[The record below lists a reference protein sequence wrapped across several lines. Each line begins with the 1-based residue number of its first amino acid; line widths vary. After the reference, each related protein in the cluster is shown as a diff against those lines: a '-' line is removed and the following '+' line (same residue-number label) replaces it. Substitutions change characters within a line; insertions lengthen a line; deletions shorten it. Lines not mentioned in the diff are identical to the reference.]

1 MKDSA
6 RRYHCV
12 YCQTPV
18 VICRACDRGNIYC
31 FNGCSELKRTESQR
45 AANRRHQSTPRGMRL
60 HAARQQRYR
69 QRQRENEKVT
79 DQGSPPAPSDDVL
92 PPELERRQ
100 EAGESTAVPSHQTLQ
115 CHDCGRYCSPFVRLT
130 VLGGRFPR
138 GGPVPHGLSY

>member
-60 HAARQQRYR
+60 HAARQLRIPHQRDHPFR
-69 QRQRENEKVT
+69 FIVT
-79 DQGSPPAPSDDVL
+79 AHSG
-92 PPELERRQ
+92 
-100 EAGESTAVPSHQTLQ
+100 
-115 CHDCGRYCSPFVRLT
+115 
-130 VLGGRFPR
+130 
-138 GGPVPHGLSY
+138 